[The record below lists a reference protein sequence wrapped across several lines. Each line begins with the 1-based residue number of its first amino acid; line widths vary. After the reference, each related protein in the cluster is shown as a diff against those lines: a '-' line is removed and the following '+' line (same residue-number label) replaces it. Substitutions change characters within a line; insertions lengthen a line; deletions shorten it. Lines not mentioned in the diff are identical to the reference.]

1 MSLEDLRARFLAH
14 IEVFLK
20 ESFWPSKELTRKI
33 IEIMI
38 FIICL
43 FCFSLLQYCKL
54 PTRLWLY
61 VNLIFVSIWFVFHPN
76 MRRSF
81 RQDSFSSIGPLSGPH
96 NRALS
101 SKLRLPFLYKIWI
114 SVWEYVFPSKICLS
128 KQIMYFLLK
137 HHLSEYVHHV
147 RFSSS
152 KYAVINGVDLNSP
165 LDSSLWNLID
175 SSGVMF

>member
-1 MSLEDLRARFLAH
+1 MSFLLFSFAILQITNPSLTICKFNFCCIFDL
-14 IEVFLK
+14 
-20 ESFWPSKELTRKI
+20 
-33 IEIMI
+33 
-38 FIICL
+38 
-43 FCFSLLQYCKL
+43 FSIQ
-54 PTRLWLY
+54 
-61 VNLIFVSIWFVFHPN
+61 IWEKVFH
-76 MRRSF
+76 
-81 RQDSFSSIGPLSGPH
+81 QDSFSSIGPLSGPH